1 MPILPVGIGILHFL
15 CHNKYHEFAD
25 WRGVAMNFTELYQQ
39 WRNEELPDN
48 LKEELNRIEGDPAA
62 IEDRF
67 YQHLSFGTAG
77 MRGVLGAG
85 TNRMNLFTI
94 RRAAEGLAC
103 YIESKGEEA
112 KKRGVV
118 IAYDTRHFSKAFAV
132 ETARVLGAHGV
143 STYVYKEPRPTPQL
157 SFTVR
162 ALNAFAGVVIT
173 ASHNPKQYNGFKVY
187 GEDGAQLVPS
197 AAKEI
202 VRHMKKIEN
211 LFGIEAAD
219 AEVLETQGL
228 LHWILEEFDEAY
240 LERLMT
246 LKERSDLDFG
256 LHIVYTPLHGTGY
269 VPVTGGLQAFGFANV
284 HVVEAQASPDGSF
297 PTVAYPNPEE
307 PAAFELAMELGQ
319 KTGAD
324 LLLATDPDADRL
336 GVAVWNGE
344 QYVLLTGNQL
354 GALLLHYL
362 LETKK
367 EQGTLPEN
375 GAMVKTI
382 VTSEMGAAIA
392 RKYGVDTINTLTGF
406 KYIAEKIEEFEKT
419 GAHTFVFGYEES
431 YGYLIEPFA
440 RDKDAVQVAIKVAE
454 MAAHYATKGKT
465 LLDVLED
472 LYKEFG
478 YYREALVSK
487 VFEGKDGQVEMRALL
502 YGLRSH
508 LPKEIAG
515 VPVVRVEDYLSGT
528 ALLKDGS
535 TAALAL
541 PQENVLKFVLAD
553 ESWVTIRPSGTE
565 PKCKFY
571 FGVVKESKEAAEKR
585 LQELTGWFQHFIS

>member
-228 LHWILEEFDEAY
+228 LHWIL
-240 LERLMT
+240 
-246 LKERSDLDFG
+246 
-256 LHIVYTPLHGTGY
+256 
-269 VPVTGGLQAFGFANV
+269 
-284 HVVEAQASPDGSF
+284 
-297 PTVAYPNPEE
+297 
-307 PAAFELAMELGQ
+307 
-319 KTGAD
+319 
-324 LLLATDPDADRL
+324 
-336 GVAVWNGE
+336 
-344 QYVLLTGNQL
+344 
-354 GALLLHYL
+354 
-362 LETKK
+362 
-367 EQGTLPEN
+367 
-375 GAMVKTI
+375 
-382 VTSEMGAAIA
+382 
-392 RKYGVDTINTLTGF
+392 
-406 KYIAEKIEEFEKT
+406 
-419 GAHTFVFGYEES
+419 
-431 YGYLIEPFA
+431 
-440 RDKDAVQVAIKVAE
+440 
-454 MAAHYATKGKT
+454 
-465 LLDVLED
+465 
-472 LYKEFG
+472 
-478 YYREALVSK
+478 
-487 VFEGKDGQVEMRALL
+487 
-502 YGLRSH
+502 
-508 LPKEIAG
+508 
-515 VPVVRVEDYLSGT
+515 
-528 ALLKDGS
+528 
-535 TAALAL
+535 
-541 PQENVLKFVLAD
+541 
-553 ESWVTIRPSGTE
+553 
-565 PKCKFY
+565 
-571 FGVVKESKEAAEKR
+571 
-585 LQELTGWFQHFIS
+585 

>member
-431 YGYLIEPFA
+431 YGYLIEPFV

>member
-1 MPILPVGIGILHFL
+1 
-15 CHNKYHEFAD
+15 
-25 WRGVAMNFTELYQQ
+25 MNFTELYQQ

-367 EQGTLPEN
+367 EQGTLSEN

-392 RKYGVDTINTLTGF
+392 RKYGVETINTLTGF

-431 YGYLIEPFA
+431 YGYLIEPFV